1 MNKKYPLITLA
12 IFCSLTCFSQNQIGI
27 FGSIQST
34 TVNYKVRNKKQTT
47 ESKLGGQ
54 LGLTLKVPF
63 DNQLYFSPVVGYSL
77 KGFSVQL
84 TDTASIPGK
93 DVVHNDLSVHSIDIA
108 PLFHLVLSKN
118 PSHLFVRFGP
128 SVDVAFKG
136 KEKLTLKD
144 GKIEDRAMQFGSK
157 YYSPITTTAI
167 VHIGFE
173 TQGGFFVFGHYNHGL
188 GSMNNSDFGPKA
200 RHRAFGL
207 SLGTYFGRR
216 NPNVMDTRALDA
228 K

>member
-1 MNKKYPLITLA
+1 MTKKYPLITLA
-12 IFCSLTCFSQNQIGI
+12 LFCTFTCFSQSSIGV
-27 FGSIQST
+27 FGGVQST
-34 TVNYKVRNKKQTT
+34 TASYKVRDKKQTT
-47 ESKLGGQ
+47 SSKLGGQ
-54 LGLTLKVPF
+54 FGLTLKIPF
-63 DNQLYFSPVVGYSL
+63 DNQLFFSPVVGYSM

-93 DVVHNDLSVHSIDIA
+93 NVVHNNLSVHSIDIA
-108 PLFHLVLSKN
+108 PLFHVDLSKA

-136 KEKLTLKD
+136 REKLTLKD
-144 GKIEDRAMQFGSK
+144 GKLEERAMQFGSA
-157 YYSPITTTAI
+157 YYSPITTTAV
-167 VHIGFE
+167 VHFGFE
-173 TQGGFFVFGHYNHGL
+173 TQGGFFVFGHYNQGL